1 MAVPHAIVMQTPAAV
16 RKAREGSLGVKGVN
30 IFNLL
35 PVWIRSLDGVTV
47 DRFKGE
53 LDKFL
58 TIVPDE
64 PTIPGR
70 GRAATTN
77 SLLDQLQLHL

>member
-1 MAVPHAIVMQTPAAV
+1 MFTNGDRRGRMAVLHDIVMHTPAAV
-16 RKAREGSLGVKGVN
+16 RKAREGSLGVKGLT

-35 PVWIRSLDGVTV
+35 PGWIRSLDGVTV

-58 TIVPDE
+58 TIVLDE
-64 PTIPGR
+64 PTIP
-70 GRAATTN
+70 
-77 SLLDQLQLHL
+77 